1 MYRLVFFA
9 ALGVTTPQAQSTEAA
24 AWRDSLQRLD
34 AAHARLQ
41 DSLLRGDTAVVE
53 VGRSGDLVMHASPF
67 LRAAARRALDLIATR
82 RRDWFGADPVGFRIA
97 ARASAPGT
105 RGPSSRATATVVLV
119 GLPDT
124 GATHRVLL
132 PLSLPVLEDVERL
145 AGFLLRAIAAH
156 PAVWPDPSLGNWLGS
171 DLPTYQDPGARRRE
185 ALYALVTGIG
195 PSHQRCVAGDTSACT
210 RLLGLEASQV
220 ETRDPRLPIS
230 VRGDFLLSILEWS
243 DEGAWRRLSAP
254 GEAPVIERLESAG
267 GAPQDSLTSRWRR
280 ETLALR
286 PDSGPLRGPTVV
298 AALAWSAVLLTGLL
312 GVSRWL

>member
-1 MYRLVFFA
+1 MYSLVLFA
-9 ALGVTTPQAQSTEAA
+9 ALGVPTPPAQSAEAA
-24 AWRDSLQRLD
+24 PWRDSLQRLD
-34 AAHARLQ
+34 AAYARLQ

-53 VGRSGDLVMHASPF
+53 VGRSGDLVMHASPV
-67 LRAAARRALDLIATR
+67 LRAGARRALDLIATH

-132 PLSLPVLEDVERL
+132 PLGLPLLEDGEQL

-156 PAVWPDPSLGNWLGS
+156 PAVRPGPSLGAWLGS

-185 ALYALVTGIG
+185 ALYALVTGLG
-195 PSHQRCVAGDTSACT
+195 PSHQLCVAGDLSACA
-210 RLLGLEASQV
+210 RLLGLEATPV
-220 ETRDPRLPIS
+220 GTRTPRLPIS
-230 VRGDFLLSILEWS
+230 VRGDFVLSILEWS
-243 DEGAWRRLSAP
+243 DEGAWRRLTTP
-254 GEAPVIERLESAG
+254 GEVPVIERLESAG
-267 GAPQDSLTSRWRR
+267 GAPLDSLISRWRR

-286 PDSGPLRGPTVV
+286 PDSGPIKGPTVV